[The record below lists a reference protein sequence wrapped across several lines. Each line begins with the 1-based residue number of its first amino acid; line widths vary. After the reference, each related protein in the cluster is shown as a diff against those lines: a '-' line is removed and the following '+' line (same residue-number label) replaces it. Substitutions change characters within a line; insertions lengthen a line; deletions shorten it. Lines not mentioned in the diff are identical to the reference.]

1 MSTKRGGYRYS
12 RTWLQQPIY
21 RQFLSSSLLI
31 YKFSQMLQNKQ
42 IQKIYVPRLNCL
54 VTGYTNISDNNVYP
68 NHMHLLHVTVS
79 NINLR
84 IIFKPHANLQ
94 IMVRTSVQ
102 FQKNQNKTEGGVCTQ
117 GTQCPFTFIV

>member
-1 MSTKRGGYRYS
+1 MHV
-12 RTWLQQPIY
+12 
-21 RQFLSSSLLI
+21 LSENIKKKQANSENLCPPPYL
-31 YKFSQMLQNKQ
+31 FS
-42 IQKIYVPRLNCL
+42 
-54 VTGYTNISDNNVYP
+54 YTIISDNNVYP

-102 FQKNQNKTEGGVCTQ
+102 FEKNQNKTEGGVCTQ

>member
-1 MSTKRGGYRYS
+1 MSPA
-12 RTWLQQPIY
+12 LM
-21 RQFLSSSLLI
+21 
-31 YKFSQMLQNKQ
+31 FS
-42 IQKIYVPRLNCL
+42 
-54 VTGYTNISDNNVYP
+54 YTNISDNNVYP

-102 FQKNQNKTEGGVCTQ
+102 FEKNQNKTEGGVCTQ

>member
-1 MSTKRGGYRYS
+1 MDQEYFYDK
-12 RTWLQQPIY
+12 
-21 RQFLSSSLLI
+21 
-31 YKFSQMLQNKQ
+31 KKKDKQ
-42 IQKIYVPRLNCL
+42 ANSENLCH
-54 VTGYTNISDNNVYP
+54 TNISDNNVYP

-102 FQKNQNKTEGGVCTQ
+102 FEKNQNKTEGGVCTQ
-117 GTQCPFTFIV
+117 GAQCPFTFIV